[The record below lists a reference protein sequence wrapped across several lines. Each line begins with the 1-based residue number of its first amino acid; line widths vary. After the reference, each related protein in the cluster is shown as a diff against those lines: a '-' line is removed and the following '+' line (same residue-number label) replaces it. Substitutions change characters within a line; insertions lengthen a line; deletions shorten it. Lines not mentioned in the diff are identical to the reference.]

1 MTVIYC
7 EITFHQCRVSQ
18 VPDGMA
24 SEDIAQLTEAL
35 AKTHVGDGELSY
47 KGQGLKL
54 DNAESGDPIVKVV

>member
-1 MTVIYC
+1 M
-7 EITFHQCRVSQ
+7 SQ
-18 VPDGMA
+18 VADRMA

-54 DNAESGDPIVKVV
+54 DNAESGETNVNAVWTEL